1 MKRIKVLLAEDHV
14 VVREGIRELICQ
26 QQDMEVVGEAGDGEE
41 AVQLVT
47 QVEPDIVLMDIAMP
61 KVNGIQAILE
71 IKRVSSTTAVLML
84 SAYDYRHYITACKEN
99 GADGYLLKRNL
110 PGAAF
115 IDSIRMINRG
125 EDVFDREATANILRK
140 IAASTHKQRESG
152 ELAPRELEVLK
163 LAIRGMSNKEIACE
177 LGISEQTIGTH
188 FNNIFRKLGV
198 GSRTQAA
205 FYAVKEGL
213 IDINDPDL
221 KWENYPVA

>member
-1 MKRIKVLLAEDHV
+1 MEKIRVLLADDHA
-14 VVREGIRELICQ
+14 VVREGLRRLIENEE
-26 QQDMEVVGEAGDGEE
+26 DMECVALAEDGEQ
-41 AVQLVT
+41 AVKLAQ
-47 QVEPDIVLMDIAMP
+47 EHHPDVAIVDVAMP

-84 SAYDYRHYITACKEN
+84 SAYDYRHYITACIEN

>member
-1 MKRIKVLLAEDHV
+1 MEKIRVLLADDHA
-14 VVREGIRELICQ
+14 VVREGLRRLIENEE
-26 QQDMEVVGEAGDGEE
+26 DMECVALAEDGEQ
-41 AVQLVT
+41 AVKLAR
-47 QVEPDIVLMDIAMP
+47 EHRPDVAIVDVAMP

-84 SAYDYRHYITACKEN
+84 SAYDYRHYITACIES

-115 IDSIRMINRG
+115 IDSIRMISRG

-140 IAASTHKQRESG
+140 IATGTHKQRESG

-213 IDINDPDL
+213 IDIDDPDL